1 MSPNNLSDTF
11 AMSKRRRTTSQRTLT
26 LHAVKRQRAAQGPD
40 SSREGSRSRSVLTA
54 SSSSGLRPERQ
65 RSVKSEARPN
75 TRLRL
80 RQEAEKDGSVE
91 ILSSGESLVVPRAP
105 ILSKQEGEG
114 PSVEI
119 LSETKGLSKAKG
131 QG

>member
-1 MSPNNLSDTF
+1 MSPSNLSDTF
-11 AMSKRRRTTSQRTLT
+11 AMSKRRRTSSQRALT
-26 LHAVKRQRAAQGPD
+26 LHAVKRQRGAQGPD
-40 SSREGSRSRSVLTA
+40 STREGSRSRSVLTA
-54 SSSSGLRPERQ
+54 SSS
-65 RSVKSEARPN
+65 RSVMSGARPN

-91 ILSSGESLVVPRAP
+91 ILTSEESLLVPRAQ
-105 ILSKQEGEG
+105 IFSKEEGEG

-119 LSETKGLSKAKG
+119 LSETKVQSKAKC